1 MAPILVRATIHL
13 PPDDKG
19 RSPIPGHVFYAETDD
34 PFVATQLR
42 VGHLV
47 PVGKI
52 PRLEL
57 DASD

>member
-19 RSPIPGHVFYAETDD
+19 RAPAPGSVFYAETDD
-34 PFVATQLR
+34 PFVSTQLS

-52 PRLEL
+52 PRLEP
-57 DASD
+57 DPD